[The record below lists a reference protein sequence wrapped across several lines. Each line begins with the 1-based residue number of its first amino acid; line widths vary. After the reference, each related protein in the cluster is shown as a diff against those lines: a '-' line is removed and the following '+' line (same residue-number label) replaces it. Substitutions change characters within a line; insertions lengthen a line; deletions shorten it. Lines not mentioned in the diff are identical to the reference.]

1 MKCAI
6 YIFIISVYDILKMRS
21 MLPYNS
27 TRRNEL
33 HLSDVAFE
41 PRQFTIEIDRGNID
55 APPHPLLVG
64 SEKDTFEWF

>member
-1 MKCAI
+1 
-6 YIFIISVYDILKMRS
+6 MRS

-41 PRQFTIEIDRGNID
+41 PRQFTIEIERGNID
-55 APPHPLLVG
+55 GPPHPLLVG